1 MCGRFILDT
10 TPELI
15 DFYFELDNPA
25 PQFNPSWNIP
35 PNSHVPVVWQLPNN
49 GRACS
54 LMHWGL
60 IPHWAKTSTSK
71 YKMINAKAETLNEKP
86 AFRDAYKK
94 RRCLIPTNGFYEW
107 RATPTGKQPYFIGMK
122 DRSLFAFAGLWEYWE
137 GEQTINSFTII
148 TTVAN
153 HQIAEI
159 HERMPVI
166 FGNEHFDAWLDTNN
180 QDTAQLNDL
189 LTPTELVD
197 LQIYPVS
204 TTVNNPRHDAPD
216 LCKPLDSHQ

>member
-25 PQFNPSWNIP
+25 PEFKPSWNIP
-35 PNSHVPVVWQLPNN
+35 PNSDIPVVWQMPGD

-60 IPHWAKTSTSK
+60 IPHWAKTTTSK
-71 YKMINAKAETLNEKP
+71 FKMINAKAETLNEKP

-94 RRCLIPTNGFYEW
+94 RRCLIPTTGFYEW
-107 RATPTGKQPYFIGMK
+107 HATAKGKQPYFIGMQDK
-122 DRSLFAFAGLWEYWE
+122 SLFAFAGLWEYWE
-137 GEQTINSFTII
+137 GHETIHSFTII

-153 HQIAEI
+153 KLIADI

-166 FGNEHFDAWLDTNN
+166 VDKENFSTWLDPAN
-180 QDTAQLNDL
+180 QDTRSLDSL
-189 LTPTELVD
+189 LIPGESALMEK
-197 LQIYPVS
+197 YPVS
-204 TTVNNPRHDAPD
+204 PEVNNPRHDSAE
-216 LCKPLDSHQ
+216 LISRQ

>member
-15 DFYFELDNPA
+15 DFYFELDKPA
-25 PQFNPSWNIP
+25 PAYDPSWNIP
-35 PNSHVPVVWQLPNN
+35 PNSDIPVIWQLPDN

-60 IPHWAKTSTSK
+60 IPHWAKTTTSK

-94 RRCLIPTNGFYEW
+94 RRCLVPTNGFYEW
-107 RATPTGKQPYFIGMK
+107 HATAHGKQPYFIGK
-122 DRSLFAFAGLWEYWE
+122 EDKGLFAFAGLWEYWE
-137 GEQTINSFTII
+137 GHETINSFTII

-153 HQIAEI
+153 ELIADI

-166 FGNEHFDAWLDTNN
+166 IDKADFNLWLDPTL
-180 QDTAQLNDL
+180 QDTQPLNSL
-189 LTPTELVD
+189 LVPNDQAD
-197 LQIYPVS
+197 LQMYPVS
-204 TTVNNPRHDAPD
+204 TEVNNPRHDSGELIRPIEA
-216 LCKPLDSHQ
+216 